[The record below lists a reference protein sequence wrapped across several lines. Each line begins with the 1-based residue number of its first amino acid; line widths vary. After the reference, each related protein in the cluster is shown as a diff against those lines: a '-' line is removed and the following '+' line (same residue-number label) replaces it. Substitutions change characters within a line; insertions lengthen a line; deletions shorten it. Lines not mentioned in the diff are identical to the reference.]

1 MRTHTVTTYHYDE
14 LSDDAKEKA
23 RYWYLPDGLEYE
35 WWDHTYDTARDAG
48 RILGVDIDEI
58 FFSGFWSQGDGACF
72 TGSYKYKA
80 GWRKALRAEFGGDAL
95 ASLERIGQELQ
106 DVQQPFLYQ
115 LEATV
120 THRGHYQHSGCA
132 YVDVVNARTG
142 DNAPDVPANAIQDA
156 LRGFMDLVYRWL
168 ENEYQYRT
176 SEEVIAETIQANEY
190 EFTEAGSI
198 YQ

>member
-23 RYWYLPDGLEYE
+23 RGWYLQNGLEYE
-35 WWDHTYDTARDAG
+35 WWDHTYDTAKDAG
-48 RILGVDIDEI
+48 RILGIDMDAI

-80 GWRKALRAEFGGDAL
+80 GWRKALRAEFGGDVL

-120 THRGHYQHSGCA
+120 THQGHYLHSGCA
-132 YVDVVNARTG
+132 YVDVVNAQTG
-142 DNAPDVPANAIQDA
+142 DSALDVPADAIQDA
-156 LRGFMDLVYRWL
+156 LRGFMDLIYRWL

-176 SEEVIAETIQANEY
+176 SEEVIAETIRANEY

-198 YQ
+198 Y